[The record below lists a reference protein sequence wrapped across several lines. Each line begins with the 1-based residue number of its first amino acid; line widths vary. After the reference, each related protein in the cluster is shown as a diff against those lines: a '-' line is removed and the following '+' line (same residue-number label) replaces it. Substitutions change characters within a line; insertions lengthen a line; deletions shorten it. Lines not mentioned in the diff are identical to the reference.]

1 MGRDHQLSRHRGPA
15 PRLYLKDGPVLNLNL
30 AKPGAVETAKPSVT
44 PSLGTP
50 GLPERAA
57 VVLPAGQDKPAS

>member
-1 MGRDHQLSRHRGPA
+1 MAVVLAYAGYDGPA

-30 AKPGAVETAKPSVT
+30 PKAGEVEAAKPTVTAT
-44 PSLGTP
+44 LGSP

-57 VVLPAGQDKPAS
+57 VVLPASQDKPAS